1 MHHAARGQLRHTV
14 RRSWGG
20 TFDEIVRVPYAD
32 AMLVPVPVGVDPV
45 AVAAAGDNLTI
56 PLELLAGHLRHQ
68 PGSTVFVLGRHGVGS
83 GSVSLFAANTAAAL
97 GD

>member
-1 MHHAARGQLRHTV
+1 M
-14 RRSWGG
+14 GG

-56 PLELLAGHLRHQ
+56 PLELLSGHLRRR
-68 PGSTVFVLGRHGVGS
+68 PGSAVLVLGRHS
-83 GSVSLFAANTAAAL
+83 D